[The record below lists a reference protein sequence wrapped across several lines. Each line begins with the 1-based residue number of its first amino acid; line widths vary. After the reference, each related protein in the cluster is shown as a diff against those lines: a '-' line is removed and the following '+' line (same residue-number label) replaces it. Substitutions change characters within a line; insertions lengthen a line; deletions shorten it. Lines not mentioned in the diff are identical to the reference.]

1 MNKLKS
7 LFTVCSVVTMTLFIF
22 THCKEE
28 QSELSLDSF
37 EQFVTI
43 SGKVVYSTGVDTTST
58 DYTMEVLKPAAGRK
72 VFVEVDY
79 ADYKPGSAGT
89 KIFETETDSIGAF
102 SIEIPTTPLG
112 LPTLPLGWRNLQIL

>member
-7 LFTVCSVVTMTLFIF
+7 LLAVFSISAMALFTF
-22 THCKEE
+22 THCTKEE

-58 DYTMEVLKPAAGRK
+58 DYTIEVMKPAQ
-72 VFVEVDY
+72 VE
-79 ADYKPGSAGT
+79 KS
-89 KIFETETDSIGAF
+89 
-102 SIEIPTTPLG
+102 L
-112 LPTLPLGWRNLQIL
+112 